1 MRSVLVFILAS
12 FSLGLGAPA
21 ARAQAPASTPPISR
35 EQLPLSVFLRGSPV
49 GNEQVVVEQRTD
61 GWTVSSTGRLSDPL
75 AFVLRLGEL
84 RYGPDWT
91 PRSLTMQGS
100 VSDVGFDVRVTIG
113 PAPDAGPGLRAEV
126 LATQGT
132 QSSTK
137 TDALSA
143 GTVLLPNNVFG
154 AYVALA
160 RRLVTM
166 TPGTT
171 FRVYVAPQAE
181 VDATLESVTP
191 ERLRTPARA
200 IDVKRHRVSV
210 KNPGGALVIEVVTEQ
225 DGRFARLSIPSVSLE
240 VAREDVASISTR
252 QEKFSRAGDEDV
264 SILANG
270 FNLAAS
276 VSRPRNIVDRNPKK
290 PTRLPAVILVAGSG
304 PVDRDEV
311 VAGIPVFGQLASALA
326 DAGFLVVRYDKRGVG
341 QSGGRAESATLPD
354 FADDVLAVVQ
364 YLRKRKD
371 VDGKRIHVVGHSE
384 GGWVGLLAASRSKH
398 IARLV
403 LAGTPAVPGHELV
416 LEQQRYLLEKM
427 KTDSVELE
435 AKVALQ
441 KRINSAVM
449 FGTSWEGVGMAV
461 RRQADTPWFRSFLRF
476 EPAAVMPKVRQPLLV
491 VQGALDRQ
499 VAAHHADKLAA
510 LARARKK
517 APLTEATT
525 LPGVNHLFVPATTG
539 DVDEYASLAGQ
550 GISPEWPKLIAGW
563 LGQAPAK

>member
-1 MRSVLVFILAS
+1 MRSVLVLILAS
-12 FSLGLGAPA
+12 FSAGVGVTHTW
-21 ARAQAPASTPPISR
+21 AQAPASAAPLSR
-35 EQLPLSVFLRGSPV
+35 EQLPLSVFLRGAPA
-49 GNEQVVVEQRTD
+49 GNEQVVIEQFAD
-61 GWTVSSTGRLSDPL
+61 GWKVSSTGRLSDPL
-75 AFVLRLGEL
+75 AFVLRMAEL
-84 RYGPDWT
+84 RYDAEWR
-91 PRSLTMQGS
+91 PRSLTMQGT
-100 VSDVGFDVRVTIG
+100 VRDVGFDVRVSIG
-113 PAPDAGPGLRAEV
+113 AAPGGAGLRADV

-132 QSSTK
+132 ESSTK

-143 GTVLLPNNVFG
+143 DAVLLPNNVFG

-166 TPGTT
+166 APGTV

-181 VDATLESVTP
+181 VEATLESVST
-191 ERLRTPARA
+191 ERLRTPTRA

-210 KNPGGALVIEVVTEQ
+210 KNPGGTLAIEVLTEA
-225 DGRFARLSIPSVSLE
+225 DGRLARLSIPSVALD
-240 VAREDVASISTR
+240 VAREDVAAISTR
-252 QEKFSRAGDEDV
+252 QEKFTREGDEDA

-276 VSRPRNIVDRNPKK
+276 VSRPRHILDPNPKK

-304 PVDRDEV
+304 QVDRDEV
-311 VAGIPVFGQLASALA
+311 VAGIPVFGHLASALA

-341 QSGGRAESATLPD
+341 QSGGRAESATLQD
-354 FADDVLAVVQ
+354 YAEDVLAVVR

-371 VDGKRIHVVGHSE
+371 VDKGRVHVVGHSE
-384 GGWVGLLAASRSKH
+384 GGWVGLLAASRSKD

-403 LAGTPAVPGHELV
+403 LAGTPATPGHEVV
-416 LEQQRYLLEKM
+416 LEQQRYLLEKL

-461 RRQADTPWFRSFLRF
+461 RRQADTPWFASFLRF
-476 EPAAVMPKVRQPLLV
+476 DPASVMPKVRQPLLI

-499 VAAHHADKLAA
+499 VAPHHADKLAA

-517 APLTEATT
+517 APPVEAATI
-525 LPGVNHLFVPATTG
+525 PGVNHLFVPATTG
-539 DVDEYASLAGQ
+539 DVDEYASLAGR
-550 GISPEWPKLIAGW
+550 GISPAWPEAIAAW
-563 LGQAPAK
+563 LGQARAK